1 MYKRQYGIQPHPT
14 FSGISINSPG
24 LHIVTRKNTDA
35 KSIFNGKVLA
45 LQSQSGGKKSV
56 LIQHGSYI
64 SAYNNLESVY
74 VKKGEIIKTGDKV
87 GKVFTDKV
95 SGKTKLL
102 FVLFKNTAKLNP
114 AKWIRTN

>member
-1 MYKRQYGIQPHPT
+1 
-14 FSGISINSPG
+14 
-24 LHIVTRKNTDA
+24 
-35 KSIFNGKVLA
+35 
-45 LQSQSGGKKSV
+45 
-56 LIQHGSYI
+56 
-64 SAYNNLESVY
+64 VY
-74 VKKGEIIKTGDKV
+74 VKKGAILKTGDKV